1 MISISFVV
9 TLPIFIAAI
18 VVFGIGLIRKK
29 QRDSAKTMTAGL
41 VVGLLGVIIAA
52 IMFIFFSL

>member
-18 VVFGIGLIRKK
+18 VVFGIGLIRKN
-29 QRDSAKTMTAGL
+29 QRDSSKTMTAGL
-41 VVGLLGVIIAA
+41 VVGLLGVVIAA
-52 IMFIFFSL
+52 IMFVFFSL